1 VTPIDPNVSTENNVF
16 KDPDA
21 YKMALAKIYS
31 TYAINGQQGDGGGKP
46 DIEGIDENFGNYL
59 RQYWVHQEL
68 PTDEAIMAWDDATIK
83 NFHWHTWAPNDVFV
97 SAMYNRIFLTITI
110 SNGFIRATEAGIGSA
125 SGSFKADLEYF
136 QAEARFLRALS
147 YWHAIDM
154 FGNVPFVTEK
164 DKPGSFFP
172 QRITRDKLFDYIV
185 AELIDI
191 ESKLMEPKANEYGR
205 ADRAAAWMLLSKM
218 YLNAKVYKGVDM
230 NTEAITYLKKVIE
243 ESGYTIDPNYKRM
256 FSADNHTS
264 PEIIFPIC
272 FDGTNTQQYGGMT
285 FLLHASNGG
294 GMPLYGIDGGWGGI
308 RTMADFVGKFG
319 IVANDTVQSVNG
331 KQFSQAADKRA
342 MFFYDSKNWKWEV
355 DNVGTFTHGVGVTK
369 FRNVTVDGQAAPNAH
384 PTFVS
389 TDFPM
394 FRLSDAYLMYAEAVL
409 RQGQGG
415 SLETAKNYINELRD
429 RAFGDVNHRINVSD
443 ITFDFILDER
453 ARELYWECHRRT
465 DLIRFGKFTGGSYLW
480 TWKGNQKTGVA
491 TSAHRDLYPIPASDL
506 QANPNLIQND
516 GYIQ

>member
-1 VTPIDPNVSTENNVF
+1 
-16 KDPDA
+16 
-21 YKMALAKIYS
+21 
-31 TYAINGQQGDGGGKP
+31 
-46 DIEGIDENFGNYL
+46 
-59 RQYWVHQEL
+59 
-68 PTDEAIMAWDDATIK
+68 
-83 NFHWHTWAPNDVFV
+83 
-97 SAMYNRIFLTITI
+97 
-110 SNGFIRATEAGIGSA
+110 
-125 SGSFKADLEYF
+125 
-136 QAEARFLRALS
+136 
-147 YWHAIDM
+147 
-154 FGNVPFVTEK
+154 
-164 DKPGSFFP
+164 
-172 QRITRDKLFDYIV
+172 
-185 AELIDI
+185 
-191 ESKLMEPKANEYGR
+191 
-205 ADRAAAWMLLSKM
+205 
-218 YLNAKVYKGVDM
+218 
-230 NTEAITYLKKVIE
+230 
-243 ESGYTIDPNYKRM
+243 
-256 FSADNHTS
+256 
-264 PEIIFPIC
+264 
-272 FDGTNTQQYGGMT
+272 
-285 FLLHASNGG
+285 
-294 GMPLYGIDGGWGGI
+294 
-308 RTMADFVGKFG
+308 
-319 IVANDTVQSVNG
+319 
-331 KQFSQAADKRA
+331 